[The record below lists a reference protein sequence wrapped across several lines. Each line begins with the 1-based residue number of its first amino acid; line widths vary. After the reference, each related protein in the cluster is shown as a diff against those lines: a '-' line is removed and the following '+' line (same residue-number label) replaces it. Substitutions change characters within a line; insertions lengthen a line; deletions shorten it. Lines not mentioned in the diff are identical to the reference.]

1 MKNPTS
7 TPKKEADADTKSVQ
21 SLVRGLNVLI
31 AVNEKTPASV
41 SHIVMATG
49 IAKGTVIRLLKT
61 LKNEG
66 YIDFDKLSGGY
77 KVLPKVR
84 LLASP
89 MLSDNDFSVSVQH
102 YLNDF
107 SQIVKWPTDVLMLE
121 GAAMVIQASSR
132 STAPITLKRF
142 DQVRFELFSSA
153 SGIAYLSGM
162 EDVELN
168 AFIHSI
174 NALDDSENKAANFEI
189 VQKRIQQSKQ
199 QGYALADYHAPI
211 EGTRAIAIPLISQG
225 KVFGALAM
233 LHIREVV
240 TDEVL
245 VNLLLPNMKKA
256 ATEISKYYEQNAS
269 HLNLAP
275 ISLSN

>member
-1 MKNPTS
+1 MANPTS

-41 SHIVMATG
+41 SHIVLATG

-84 LLASP
+84 LLARP
-89 MLSDNDFSVSVQH
+89 MLSDNNFSLTVQH
-102 YLNDF
+102 FLNDF

-121 GAAMVIQASSR
+121 GSAMVIQASSR

-153 SGIAYLSGM
+153 SGIAFLSGM
-162 EDVELN
+162 DEKALGAFMLSVTHSQDNDLELE
-168 AFIHSI
+168 SL
-174 NALDDSENKAANFEI
+174 AL
-189 VQKRIQQSKQ
+189 VHKRIEQAKL
-199 QGYALADYHAPI
+199 QGYALAEYHAPI

-233 LHIREVV
+233 LHLKDVV
-240 TDEVL
+240 TDESL
-245 VNLLLPNMKKA
+245 VNLLLPNLKRA
-256 ATEISKYYEQNAS
+256 ANEISKFYEQNAS

-275 ISLSN
+275 INLSN

>member
-89 MLSDNDFSVSVQH
+89 MLSDNNFSVSVQH

>member
-168 AFIHSI
+168 TFIHSI

-245 VNLLLPNMKKA
+245 VNLILPNMKKA